1 MSEVKIQANLSIE
14 KSGGAE
20 KLQIVIDKV
29 REALSEKYPNAQIDV
44 RKGYFQTIDGIW
56 SNNQEIEQDIRNI
69 VDNVRAQVV

>member
-20 KLQIVIDKV
+20 KLQVVIEKV
-29 REALSEKYPNAQIDV
+29 KEALAEKYPDAQIDV